1 MRIGDTLRDE
11 RMPPEGHPQITTD
24 EPKCILPGDAGVDEQ
39 SIVWLAQDPQQQP
52 PFMSGGPP
60 HSEELYHTISDVAHL
75 ALLDR
80 DTGFATV

>member
-1 MRIGDTLRDE
+1 
-11 RMPPEGHPQITTD
+11 MPPERHSQIIAD

-39 SIVWLAQDPQQQP
+39 SIAWLAQDFQQQL

-60 HSEELYHTISDVAHL
+60 RCEELYHTISDIVHL

-80 DTGFATV
+80 DTGFATA